1 MRGWGCGTLSVWF
14 PSTLRTKLCI
24 QLMSFFISP
33 LGRTY
38 RGQLLGYKFVPY
50 YLLEGWTWANVLT
63 APSLSFFI
71 GRCHLWQWYLMGLSW
86 GQRRQ
91 SMWCPWRWV
100 CSMLVIITWGCRHPH
115 RSLRPY
121 SRWGFLTSSPTVQRL
136 GPQQRPGELS
146 ICWWQGHKIGRILG
160 KEKAQTIF
168 HHLWSTY
175 LLQSYYYPSLV
186 VSSAVI
192 TNNP

>member
-71 GRCHLWQWYLMGLSW
+71 SRCQLWQWYLMGLSW

-91 SMWCPWRWV
+91 SMGCPWRWV
-100 CSMLVIITWGCRHPH
+100 CSMLVIVTWGCRHPH

-121 SRWGFLTSSPTVQRL
+121 SRWGFLISCPTVQRL
-136 GPQQRPGELS
+136 GPPTATRRAKHVLMTGTQS
-146 ICWWQGHKIGRILG
+146 W
-160 KEKAQTIF
+160 
-168 HHLWSTY
+168 TY
-175 LLQSYYYPSLV
+175 LRKRESTDYLPPSLECIPV
-186 VSSAVI
+186 AVI
-192 TNNP
+192 LLS